1 MLHGQYASRT
11 RYRDRAYKRTAT
23 FLLALFLFG
32 GALVLGFF
40 TGRQYAVVQLS
51 TLEKEVSERDKSL
64 KSMQEELV
72 KLRGE
77 SQTAVSRLEQ
87 VKSQYEKDLP
97 PDGPMR
103 EIIDM
108 IKKQL
113 SGGMPAERL
122 AFVIRSARPPR
133 NCSDPTSKRF
143 VVKTP
148 AYKGAESTVSINDGA
163 VVISGSGMSSRSRE
177 GHMES
182 WYDPTQAVH
191 IIFKTAD
198 GLSEKKDLTLPFQHA
213 VVSKGREYRF
223 TLSEGEKSFVK
234 VTFDSCD
241 YP

>member
-1 MLHGQYASRT
+1 MFHGQYTSRA
-11 RYRDRAYKRTAT
+11 RYRDRAYRRTAT
-23 FLLALFLFG
+23 FFLALFLFG

-51 TLEKEVSERDKSL
+51 TLEKEVAERDKSL
-64 KSMQEELV
+64 KSIQEEMV

-87 VKSQYEKDLP
+87 MKAQYEKDLP
-97 PDGPMR
+97 ADGPMR

-113 SGGMPAERL
+113 GGGMPAERL

-133 NCSDPTSKRF
+133 NCADPTSKRF
-143 VVKTP
+143 VVKTL
-148 AYKGAESTVSINDGA
+148 AYKGPESTVSINDGA
-163 VVISGSGMSSRSRE
+163 VVISGTGASSRSRE
-177 GHMES
+177 GRMES
-182 WYDPTQAVH
+182 WYDPTQVVH
-191 IIFKTAD
+191 ITFKTSD
-198 GLSEKKDLTLPFQHA
+198 GLSEKKSLTLPFQYA